1 MDIVFGKLAVVHPLL
16 SGEQVSNVGL
26 LENGVTNIFFIAKH
40 LLDHAVMPHCF
51 PCGCFDP
58 IRHQVGGDLPDA
70 VSQQKPGEDAPDN
83 GCLLR
88 VDLRL
93 SVRTPAVAEEGL
105 AVVIDLSILEV
116 LPVAPPHIAA
126 EGFAFRLGLAHHE
139 GEYHLVVHEEG
150 VHILFLK
157 VDSHAVPF
165 QAADIVQAIQC
176 VSAEPGHRFG
186 DDQVDFS
193 TLTVPDHLEEIFALF
208 GRGAGDALIRI
219 EADHCPI
226 RIGVDF
232 FRVVFDLCLVAGE
245 LLLLVSGYPAV
256 RRNSQVLFSKIP
268 FCHLR
273 VSRNHSDQF
282 GGGGGFLYVH
292 EAHSF

>member
-1 MDIVFGKLAVVHPLL
+1 
-16 SGEQVSNVGL
+16 
-26 LENGVTNIFFIAKH
+26 
-40 LLDHAVMPHCF
+40 MPHCF

-70 VSQQKPGEDAPDN
+70 VSQQEPGEDAPDN

-186 DDQVDFS
+186 DDQVDFAA
-193 TLTVPDHLEEIFALF
+193 LTITDHLEKSLSLF
-208 GRGAGDALIRI
+208 SRGTSDALIRI
-219 EADHCPI
+219 KSDHCPI

-232 FRVVFDLCLVAGE
+232 FRVVFDLGLIAGE